1 MAASATYTVTVNR
14 TASFTETTSTGTNT
28 ETINPYA
35 LTDKAVSQVGSD
47 TYSIAASGSAD
58 IWPDA
63 VGTIAAGDT
72 VHFDIWFYFGSTDTT
87 KANKEMTITKNAEV
101 YEAYGHHI
109 AIEVDAVT
117 TVVIARLAG
126 NEAMIA
132 KVFWYVYTV

>member
-1 MAASATYTVTVNR
+1 MSASATYAVSYTR
-14 TASFTETTSTGTNT
+14 TATMVETLSTGTNT
-28 ETINPYA
+28 EITLPYA
-35 LTDKAVSQVGSD
+35 LTSKAVSQVGSD
-47 TYSIAASGSAD
+47 TYVIAAAGSAD

-72 VHFDIWFYFGSTDTT
+72 VHFDIQFYFDSTDTT
-87 KANKEMTITKNAEV
+87 KANKEMTVTKNAEV
-101 YEAYGHHI
+101 YEAYGHNL

-126 NEAMIA
+126 NAAMVA